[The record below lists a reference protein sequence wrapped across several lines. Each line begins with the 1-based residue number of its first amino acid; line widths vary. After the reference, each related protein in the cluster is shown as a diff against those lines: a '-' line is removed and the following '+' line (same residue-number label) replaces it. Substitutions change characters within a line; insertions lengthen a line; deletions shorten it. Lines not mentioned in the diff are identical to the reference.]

1 MPVTRGPLVRRPIAA
16 PAQMPM
22 TEITRMTTAKAS
34 TVPPT
39 TPAAAETLAPE

>member
-1 MPVTRGPLVRRPIAA
+1 MPVTRGPAVSRPRAA
-16 PAQMPM
+16 PDQMPM
-22 TEITRMTTAKAS
+22 TEITRMTTAKAI